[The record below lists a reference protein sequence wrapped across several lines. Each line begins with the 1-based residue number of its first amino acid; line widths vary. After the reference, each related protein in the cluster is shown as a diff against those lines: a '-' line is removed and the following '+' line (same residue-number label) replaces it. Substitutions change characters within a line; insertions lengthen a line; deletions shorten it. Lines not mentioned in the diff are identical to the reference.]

1 MTKFEWTG
9 CAALGRPAPAAW
21 WRRYRTIEPAG
32 QAYGFVLRSPY
43 ANAKILSIDT
53 SAAENAAGVLGV
65 WTGDD
70 YAASGLGNIPC
81 AVPRQKP
88 DGSPMFLPPN
98 SALRAGA
105 VKMVGDPV
113 CWVVAETSKQAQD
126 AAELIIVDDEQ
137 KAITSTAHALD
148 TDAGTVWDEAPD
160 NVCFV
165 FEQGTRTDRSGLRR
179 RAPRYQLASLSA
191 AFRRADGTARLYRR
205 VR

>member
-1 MTKFEWTG
+1 MSGPATIMLR
-9 CAALGRPAPAAW
+9 LGRQYSLRRAA
-21 WRRYRTIEPAG
+21 
-32 QAYGFVLRSPY
+32 
-43 ANAKILSIDT
+43 
-53 SAAENAAGVLGV
+53 
-65 WTGDD
+65 
-70 YAASGLGNIPC
+70 
-81 AVPRQKP
+81 QKP

-126 AAELIIVDDEQ
+126 AAELIIVDYDEQ

-165 FEQGTRTDRSGLRR
+165 FELGDKDKTEAALQTRTTLLG
-179 RAPRYQLASLSA
+179 
-191 AFRRADGTARLYRR
+191 
-205 VR
+205 